1 MPPCRNFVGTHNRPV
16 PVRMAQVIGGDRG
29 TSFGIIIFITV
40 RGFGGAY
47 YTPYSVPSRV
57 DTLGIVC
64 KVFLQH
70 NEYNED
76 QCEKHY
82 YGILSDLVM
91 SWPDIRPHPFS
102 MLIPS
107 QIRIILPGRSTRHL
121 LGIESTYLVPT
132 PSSVTGWLRNDH
144 AEVPRSWWM
153 CR

>member
-1 MPPCRNFVGTHNRPV
+1 MSELRRYTQSSSPGKDGSSYWWRSGHELRHYY
-16 PVRMAQVIGGDRG
+16 
-29 TSFGIIIFITV
+29 FITV

-57 DTLGIVC
+57 GTLGIVC

-91 SWPDIRPHPFS
+91 SWPDIRQHPFS

-132 PSSVTGWLRNDH
+132 PSSVAGWLRNDH